1 MRNDLTYYELRITPI
16 ASSPNVG
23 LRPFWQTNATLFS
36 KQRCFMPDRHLRPNS
51 GWIEVICGSMFS
63 GKTEELLRRLRRAAI
78 ARQKVQLFKPAID
91 NRYGVTTVASHDG
104 AKWEGVVL
112 NDAAEIFDH
121 LEPDTLVIAIDEVQ
135 FFDDNVVDVCETLA
149 LQGKRVIVAG
159 LDLDF
164 RGEPFGPMPAL
175 MANAESVRKLH
186 AICMVCGGEASRTQR
201 LIDGKP
207 AFYEDPVVM
216 IGAAEAYEAR
226 CRGCHQVPH
235 REMNA

>member
-1 MRNDLTYYELRITPI
+1 
-16 ASSPNVG
+16 
-23 LRPFWQTNATLFS
+23 
-36 KQRCFMPDRHLRPNS
+36 MPDRHLRPNS

-63 GKTEELLRRLRRAAI
+63 GKTEELLRRLRRAVI

-91 NRYGVTTVASHDG
+91 TRYGTTTVASHDG
-104 AKWEGVVL
+104 TQWEGVVIQNAEEIL
-112 NDAAEIFDH
+112 NQVA
-121 LEPDTLVIAIDEVQ
+121 PDTQVVGIDEVQ
-135 FFDDNVVDVCETLA
+135 FFDDAIVDVCDTLA

-175 MANAESVRKLH
+175 MAKAESVHKLH

-201 LIDGKP
+201 LINGRP
-207 AFYEDPVVM
+207 AYYEDPIIL
-216 IGAAEAYEAR
+216 IGAQEAYEAR

-235 REMNA
+235 RSQGET